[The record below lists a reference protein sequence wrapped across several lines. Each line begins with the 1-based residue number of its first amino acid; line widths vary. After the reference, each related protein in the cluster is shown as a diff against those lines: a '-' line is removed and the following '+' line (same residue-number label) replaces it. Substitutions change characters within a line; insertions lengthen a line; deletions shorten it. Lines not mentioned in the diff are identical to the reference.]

1 MTILILGLVIF
12 LGTHCVRIV
21 ADDWRARQIGRLGAG
36 PWKGLYSLAAA
47 VGLALVVWGY
57 GLARAQPVLLWT
69 PPVWGRHLAGLLN
82 LVAFVMIAAA
92 YVRGNSIK
100 ARLGHP
106 MVLGVKVWAF
116 AHLLSNG
123 TAHAVVLF
131 GAFLA
136 WAVADFASA
145 RRRDRRAGTVYPAGT
160 LARDGITVVAGV
172 AVWAAF
178 AFFLH
183 GWLIGVRPFG

>member
-1 MTILILGLVIF
+1 MSILILGLAIF
-12 LGTHCVRIV
+12 LGTHSVRIF
-21 ADDWRARQIGRLGAG
+21 ADDWRTRQIPRMGER
-36 PWKGLYSLAAA
+36 PWKGAYS
-47 VGLALVVWGY
+47 VVSIIGFALIVWGY
-57 GLARAQPVLLWT
+57 GLARAQPTVLWT

-82 LVAFVMIAAA
+82 VIAFVLIAAA

-123 TAHAVVLF
+123 SAHAVLLF

-136 WAVADFASA
+136 WAVVDFAAA
-145 RRRDRRAGTVYPAGT
+145 RRRDRATGTVYPAGT
-160 LARDGITVVAGV
+160 LSRDAVVLIAGVVAA
-172 AVWAAF
+172 AVFAF
-178 AFFLH
+178 ALH

>member
-1 MTILILGLVIF
+1 VYSVISLIGF
-12 LGTHCVRIV
+12 
-21 ADDWRARQIGRLGAG
+21 
-36 PWKGLYSLAAA
+36 
-47 VGLALVVWGY
+47 ALIVWGY
-57 GLARAQPVLLWT
+57 GLARAQPALLWA

-82 LVAFVMIAAA
+82 VIAFVLLAAA

-116 AHLLSNG
+116 AHLLSSG
-123 TAHAVVLF
+123 TAHAVLLF

-136 WAVADFASA
+136 WAIADFASA
-145 RRRDRRAGTVYPAGT
+145 RRRDRKAGTVYPAGN
-160 LARDGITVVAGV
+160 LSRDVVVVIAGV
-172 AVWAAF
+172 LAAAVF
-178 AFFLH
+178 AFGLH